1 MSDVKQKIRYLRECY
16 SSDSSGIEILNIFSR
31 SVEHR
36 IFIEGGNELA
46 FEGDYQIPLDK
57 DAGSAAHEAAIVY
70 EREKELIYASIFVA
84 GKNPETAEKTVSP
97 LVVFPAKIEKIADFP
112 FLSFDAKNF
121 RINYG
126 LIKRIIVDD
135 EKGSLL
141 HEQIFKAVAEGLF
154 RAEGIASVVDS
165 FKCFAGNIDTSQ
177 MIFFPHAVASTEL
190 RKQAANENLKV
201 LPAGCI
207 ALIKRSIERRGIL
220 EELATMSESNKFS
233 RPICELF
240 SVVGSNGDTSETK
253 TQLEKIPAV
262 LSVPQSNIL
271 KSCAKNPV
279 TLVIGPPGTGKS
291 YTIACMALEHMA
303 RGKSVLIASRKDH
316 AVDVIGQ
323 KIETLSGDKLS
334 VIRGGRKKYLSELKT
349 RLQAILSG
357 MRGKQKA
364 ATLQGYAEEEITKLS
379 QSIEGIEQNIT
390 NSESVF
396 NKRSEQEKEYA
407 SIHEKLSQGG
417 FHLISKI
424 RLFIL
429 QHKINSRKESFGVLI
444 KSIEHKIDI
453 RSRDVIKRIGIRK
466 DARVHEVLASNRKT
480 LMDFLKSLRAR
491 TGAKQRDILSKLDI
505 GMILKTFPVWMSKN
519 SDIHDNMPLI
529 PEMFDL
535 AIIDEATQC
544 DIASCLPILQRAK
557 RVAIVGDPKQLRHVS
572 FLARSKQAILAT
584 KQGLD
589 AEVADQLDYRS
600 KSILDLAEET
610 ITEQQRVQFLDEHY
624 RSRPDIIQ
632 FSNRHF
638 YNSSLRIMTQNPELV
653 RSRNIQVIQCN
664 GVREKNGINRNE
676 SEKLLKLILD
686 TVESQSHLDLEYS
699 QSIGVTTPFRHQ
711 ADYLGELII
720 REVPIEAI
728 QKHKILVGT
737 PHSFQGEERD
747 IMCLSFA
754 LDEKSSATAFRY
766 MNQPDVFNVMVT
778 RARVKQVVFL
788 SISECDLKK
797 NSLLASYLF
806 YLRGY
811 YQESTCG
818 QLSQLPDSALPV
830 YDALN
835 KARYQVWPSFDVAGM
850 EMDFVIQKKG
860 RTLGIDLIGFPGRFE
875 DAFSLERYK
884 MLKRAGMRIFPLAYS
899 EWGRSQEECLGSIRD
914 FLGV

>member
-1 MSDVKQKIRYLRECY
+1 MTNVRQKIRYLRECY
-16 SSDSSGIEILNIFSR
+16 SSDSSGVEILNVFSR

-36 IFIEGGNELA
+36 IFIEGKNELA
-46 FEGDYQIPLDK
+46 FEGDHQIPLDK
-57 DAGSAAHEAAIVY
+57 DAGSAAHEAAIIY
-70 EREKELIYASIFVA
+70 EREKELVYTSVFIV
-84 GKNPETAEKTVSP
+84 GKNPETGEKTVSP
-97 LVVFPAKIEKIADFP
+97 LVVFPAKIQKISDFP
-112 FLSFDAKNF
+112 FLSFDATNF

-141 HEQIFKAVAEGLF
+141 HEQIFEAVADGLF
-154 RAEGIASVVDS
+154 RPEGIAAIVDS
-165 FKCFAGNIDTSQ
+165 FKHFASDIDTSQ
-177 MIFFPHAVASTEL
+177 MIFFPDAVGSTDL
-190 RKQAANENLKV
+190 RKQAVHEGLKV
-201 LPAGCI
+201 LPAGCVS
-207 ALIKRSIERRGIL
+207 LIKRSIERRGIL
-220 EELATMSESNKFS
+220 EELAAMSEANKFS
-233 RPICELF
+233 RPICELL
-240 SVVGSNGDTSETK
+240 SVTGLNECTRETK
-253 TQLEKIPAV
+253 TKLEKIPAV

-271 KSCAKNPV
+271 RSCAQNPV

-303 RGKSVLIASRKDH
+303 RGQSVLIASRKDH

-323 KIETLSGDKLS
+323 KIETLSGDKSS
-334 VIRGGRKKYLSELKT
+334 VVRGGRKKYLSELKT
-349 RLQAILSG
+349 KLQAILSG
-357 MRGKQKA
+357 MRGRKKA
-364 ATLQGYAEEEITKLS
+364 ATLQGYGEKQITELT
-379 QSIEGIEQNIT
+379 QSIESIERNLQT
-390 NSESVF
+390 SESVF
-396 NKRSEQEKEYA
+396 NKRSEEEKEYVK
-407 SIHEKLSQGG
+407 ILKKLSVGG
-417 FHLISKI
+417 FQLISKI
-424 RLFIL
+424 RLFFL
-429 QHKINSRKESFGVLI
+429 QRRINSREESFGTLI
-444 KSIEHKIDI
+444 TSIEQRIEH
-453 RSRDVIKRIGIRK
+453 RNQDVIKRIGIRK
-466 DARVHEVLASNRKT
+466 DARIHEVLATNRKT

-572 FLARSKQAILAT
+572 FLARSKQTILAS
-584 KQGLD
+584 KEGLG

-610 ITEQQRVQFLDEHY
+610 ITEQKRVQFLDEHY

-638 YNSSLRIMTQNPELV
+638 YNGSLRIMTQNPELIQF
-653 RSRNIQVIQCN
+653 RNIQVIQCN

-686 TVESQSHLDLEYS
+686 TVESQSHLDPEYS

-711 ADYLGELII
+711 ADYLGELIL
-720 REVPIEAI
+720 REIPIEAI

-737 PHSFQGEERD
+737 PYSFQGEERD
-747 IMCLSFA
+747 IMCLSFV

-766 MNQPDVFNVMVT
+766 MNQSDVFNVMVT
-778 RARVKQVVFL
+778 RARVEQVVFL
-788 SISECDLKK
+788 SIRESDLNK
-797 NSLLASYLF
+797 NSLLASYLL

-811 YQESTCG
+811 YQEPTCG
-818 QLSQLPDSALPV
+818 QLSQLPDSAHPV
-830 YDALN
+830 HDALN
-835 KARYQVWPSFDVAGM
+835 KAGYKVWPSFDVAGL

-899 EWGRSQEECLGSIRD
+899 EWGRSQEECLDSIRE
-914 FLGV
+914 F

>member
-1 MSDVKQKIRYLRECY
+1 MTDVKQKIRYLRECY
-16 SSDSSGIEILNIFSR
+16 SSDSSGIEILNVFSR

-46 FEGDYQIPLDK
+46 FEGDHQIPLDK

-70 EREKELIYASIFVA
+70 EREKELIYASVFIA

-97 LVVFPAKIEKIADFP
+97 LVLFPAKIEKISDIP
-112 FLSFDAKNF
+112 FLSFDATNF

-141 HEQIFKAVAEGLF
+141 HEQIFEAVADGLF
-154 RAEGIASVVDS
+154 RPEGVAAIVDS
-165 FKCFAGNIDTSQ
+165 FKSFASNIDTSQ
-177 MIFFPHAVASTEL
+177 MIFFPHAIASTDL
-190 RKQAANENLKV
+190 RKQAVNKDLKL
-201 LPAGCI
+201 LPAGCV
-207 ALIKRSIERRGIL
+207 ALIRRSIERRGIL
-220 EELATMSESNKFS
+220 EELSTMSEANKFS
-233 RPICELF
+233 RPICELM
-240 SVVGSNGDTSETK
+240 SVTGPNDCTRETK
-253 TQLEKIPAV
+253 TKLEKIPAV

-271 KSCAKNPV
+271 KSCAQNPV

-323 KIETLSGDKLS
+323 KIETLSGDKSS

-357 MRGKQKA
+357 MRGRKKA
-364 ATLQGYAEEEITKLS
+364 ATLQGYGEQQITELTR
-379 QSIEGIEQNIT
+379 SIESIESNLKK
-390 NSESVF
+390 SESVF

-407 SIHEKLSQGG
+407 SIQKKLSEGG
-417 FHLISKI
+417 FQLISKI
-424 RLFIL
+424 RLFLL
-429 QHKINSRKESFGVLI
+429 QRRINSRKESFGVLI
-444 KSIEHKIDI
+444 KSIEHQIDI
-453 RSRDVIKRIGIRK
+453 RNRDVIKRIGIRK
-466 DARVHEVLASNRKT
+466 DARVHEVLATNRKT

-491 TGAKQRDILSKLDI
+491 TGAKQRDLLSKLDI

-572 FLARSKQAILAT
+572 FLARSKQTILAS
-584 KQGLD
+584 KEGLG

-610 ITEQQRVQFLDEHY
+610 ITDQQRVQFLDEHY

-638 YNSSLRIMTQNPELV
+638 YNGSLRIMTQNPELV
-653 RSRNIQVIQCN
+653 RFRNIQVIQCN

-676 SEKLLKLILD
+676 SEKLLKLIRD
-686 TVESQSHLDLEYS
+686 TVESQSHLESEYL

-711 ADYLGELII
+711 ADYLGELIL
-720 REVPIEAI
+720 REIPIEAI
-728 QKHKILVGT
+728 RKHKILVGT

-754 LDEKSSATAFRY
+754 LDKKSSATAFRY

-778 RARVKQVVFL
+778 RARVQQVIFL
-788 SISECDLKK
+788 SIREGDLNKD
-797 NSLLASYLF
+797 SLLASYLLYF
-806 YLRGY
+806 RGY
-811 YQESTCG
+811 YQEPACG
-818 QLSQLPDSALPV
+818 RLSQLPDSAHPV

-835 KARYQVWPSFDVAGM
+835 KAGYTVWSSFDVAGM

-899 EWGRSQEECLGSIRD
+899 EWGRSQQECLDSILD
-914 FLGV
+914 F

>member
-1 MSDVKQKIRYLRECY
+1 MTDVKQKIRYLRECY
-16 SSDSSGIEILNIFSR
+16 SSDSSGFEILNVFSR
-31 SVEHR
+31 SVGHR
-36 IFIEGGNELA
+36 IFIEGENDLA
-46 FEGDYQIPLDK
+46 FEGDHQIPLDK
-57 DAGSAAHEAAIVY
+57 DAGNAAYEAAIIY
-70 EREKELIYASIFVA
+70 EREKELIYASVFIV
-84 GKNPETAEKTVSP
+84 GKNPETTEKTVSP
-97 LVVFPAKIEKIADFP
+97 LVLFPAKIEKISDVP
-112 FLSFDAKNF
+112 FLSFDSTNF

-135 EKGSLL
+135 EKSSLL
-141 HEQIFKAVAEGLF
+141 HEQIFEAVADGLF
-154 RAEGIASVVDS
+154 RPEGIAAIVDS
-165 FKCFAGNIDTSQ
+165 FKCLASDIDVSQ
-177 MIFFPHAVASTEL
+177 MIFFPHAIASTDL
-190 RKQAANENLKV
+190 RKQAVNEGLKV
-201 LPAGCI
+201 LPAGCV

-220 EELATMSESNKFS
+220 EELAIMSDANKFS
-233 RPICELF
+233 KPICELLG
-240 SVVGSNGDTSETK
+240 VTELNDRTREKK
-253 TQLEKIPAV
+253 TELEKIPAV

-271 KSCAKNPV
+271 KSCAQNPV

-323 KIETLSGDKLS
+323 KIETLSGDKGS
-334 VIRGGRKKYLSELKT
+334 VIRGGRKKYLAELKT
-349 RLQAILSG
+349 SLQAILSG
-357 MRGKQKA
+357 MRGRKKA
-364 ATLQGYAEEEITKLS
+364 ATLQGYGEQRTIKLT
-379 QSIEGIEQNIT
+379 QSIESIEGNLEI
-390 NSESVF
+390 SESVF

-407 SIHEKLSQGG
+407 KIQKKLSKGG
-417 FHLISKI
+417 FQLISKI
-424 RLFIL
+424 RLYVL
-429 QHKINSRKESFGVLI
+429 QLRINSRKESFGALI
-444 KSIEHKIDI
+444 KLIEHRIDI
-453 RSRDVIKRIGIRK
+453 RNRDVIKRIGIRK
-466 DARVHEVLASNRKT
+466 DARVHEVLATNRKT

-572 FLARSKQAILAT
+572 FLARSKQAILAL
-584 KQGLD
+584 KEGLG

-610 ITEQQRVQFLDEHY
+610 ITEQKRVQFLDEHY

-638 YNSSLRIMTQNPELV
+638 YNSSLRIMTQKPEV
-653 RSRNIQVIQCN
+653 THSRNIQVIQCN
-664 GVREKNGINRNE
+664 GVREKNGVNKNE
-676 SEKLLKLILD
+676 SEKVLQLIQD
-686 TVESQSHLDLEYS
+686 TVESQSHLAPEYS
-699 QSIGVTTPFRHQ
+699 QSIGVSTPFRHQ
-711 ADYLGELII
+711 SDYLSELIF
-720 REVPIEAI
+720 REIPIDAI
-728 QKHKILVGT
+728 QKHKILIGT

-754 LDEKSSATAFRY
+754 LDAKSSATAFRY

-778 RARVKQVVFL
+778 RARVEQIVFL
-788 SISECDLKK
+788 SINESEINK
-797 NSLLASYLF
+797 NSLLASYLL

-811 YQESTCG
+811 YQEPTCG
-818 QLSQLPDSALPV
+818 QLSQLPDSAHPV
-830 YDALN
+830 HDALN
-835 KARYQVWPSFDVAGM
+835 KAGYKVWPSFDVAGL
-850 EMDFVIQKKG
+850 EMDFVIQIED

-884 MLKRAGMRIFPLAYS
+884 MLKRAGMRIFPLGYS
-899 EWGRSQEECLGSIRD
+899 EWERSQQGCLEAIRD
-914 FLGV
+914 F

>member
-1 MSDVKQKIRYLRECY
+1 MTDVKQKIRYLRECY
-16 SSDSSGIEILNIFSR
+16 SSDSSGIEILNVFSR

-36 IFIEGGNELA
+36 IFIEGKNDLA
-46 FEGDYQIPLDK
+46 FDGDHQIPLDK

-70 EREKELIYASIFVA
+70 EREKELIYASVFIA
-84 GKNPETAEKTVSP
+84 GKNPETTEKTVSP
-97 LVVFPAKIEKIADFP
+97 LVLFPAKIEKISDFP
-112 FLSFDAKNF
+112 FLSFDATNF

-135 EKGSLL
+135 EKSSLL
-141 HEQIFKAVAEGLF
+141 HEQIFEAVADGLF
-154 RAEGIASVVDS
+154 RPEGIAAIVDS
-165 FKCFAGNIDTSQ
+165 FKHFASDIDVSQ
-177 MIFFPHAVASTEL
+177 MIFFPHAIASTAL
-190 RKQAANENLKV
+190 RKQAFNEGLKV
-201 LPAGCI
+201 LPAGCV

-220 EELATMSESNKFS
+220 EELATMSETNKFS
-233 RPICELF
+233 RPICELL
-240 SVVGSNGDTSETK
+240 SVTGLNDRTREKKTK
-253 TQLEKIPAV
+253 LEKIPAV

-271 KSCAKNPV
+271 KSCAQNPV
-279 TLVIGPPGTGKS
+279 TLVVGPPGTGKS

-323 KIETLSGDKLS
+323 KIETLSGDKSS

-357 MRGKQKA
+357 MRGRKKA
-364 ATLQGYAEEEITKLS
+364 VTLQGYGEQQTIKLT
-379 QSIEGIEQNIT
+379 QSIESIERNLKI
-390 NSESVF
+390 SESVF
-396 NKRSEQEKEYA
+396 GKRSEQEKEYA
-407 SIHEKLSQGG
+407 NIQRKLSEGG
-417 FHLISKI
+417 FQLISKI
-424 RLFIL
+424 RLFLL
-429 QHKINSRKESFGVLI
+429 QHRINSRKESFGALI
-444 KSIEHKIDI
+444 KSIEHQIDI
-453 RSRDVIKRIGIRK
+453 RNRDIIKRIGIRK
-466 DARVHEVLASNRKT
+466 DARIHEVLATNRRT

-519 SDIHDNMPLI
+519 SDVHDNMPLI
-529 PEMFDL
+529 SEMFDL

-544 DIASCLPILQRAK
+544 DIASCLPVLQRAK

-572 FLARSKQAILAT
+572 FLARSKQTMLAL
-584 KQGLD
+584 KEGLGT
-589 AEVADQLDYRS
+589 EVADQLDYRS

-638 YNSSLRIMTQNPELV
+638 YNGSLRIMTQNPELV
-653 RSRNIQVIQCN
+653 RFRNIQVIQCN

-676 SEKLLKLILD
+676 SEKLLKLIRD
-686 TVESQSHLDLEYS
+686 TVESQSHLESEYL

-711 ADYLGELII
+711 ADYLGELIL
-720 REVPIEAI
+720 REIPIEAI
-728 QKHKILVGT
+728 RKHKILVGT

-754 LDEKSSATAFRY
+754 LDKKSSATAFRY

-778 RARVKQVVFL
+778 RARVQQVIFL
-788 SISECDLKK
+788 SIREGDLNKD
-797 NSLLASYLF
+797 SLLASYLLYF
-806 YLRGY
+806 RGY
-811 YQESTCG
+811 YQEPACG
-818 QLSQLPDSALPV
+818 RLSQLPDSAHPV

-835 KARYQVWPSFDVAGM
+835 KAGYTVWSSFDVAGM

-899 EWGRSQEECLGSIRD
+899 EWGRSQQECLDSILD
-914 FLGV
+914 F

>member
-1 MSDVKQKIRYLRECY
+1 MTDVKQKIRYLRECY
-16 SSDSSGIEILNIFSR
+16 SSDSSGIEILNVFSR

-36 IFIEGGNELA
+36 IFIEGKNDLA
-46 FEGDYQIPLDK
+46 FDGDHQIPLDK

-70 EREKELIYASIFVA
+70 EREKELIYASVFIA
-84 GKNPETAEKTVSP
+84 GKNPETTEKTVSP
-97 LVVFPAKIEKIADFP
+97 LVLFPAKIEKISDFP
-112 FLSFDAKNF
+112 FLSFDATNF

-135 EKGSLL
+135 EKSSLL
-141 HEQIFKAVAEGLF
+141 HEQIFEAVADGLF
-154 RAEGIASVVDS
+154 RPEGIAAIVDS
-165 FKCFAGNIDTSQ
+165 FKHFASDIDVSQ
-177 MIFFPHAVASTEL
+177 MIFFPHAIASTAL
-190 RKQAANENLKV
+190 RKQAVNEGLKV
-201 LPAGCI
+201 LPAGCV

-220 EELATMSESNKFS
+220 EELSTMSEANKFS
-233 RPICELF
+233 RPICELM
-240 SVVGSNGDTSETK
+240 SVTGPNDCTRETK
-253 TQLEKIPAV
+253 TKLEKIPAV

-271 KSCAKNPV
+271 KSCAQNPV
-279 TLVIGPPGTGKS
+279 TLVVGPPGTGKS

-323 KIETLSGDKLS
+323 KIETLSGDKSS

-357 MRGKQKA
+357 MRGRKKA
-364 ATLQGYAEEEITKLS
+364 VTLQGYGEQQTIKLT
-379 QSIEGIEQNIT
+379 QSIESIERNLKI
-390 NSESVF
+390 SESVF
-396 NKRSEQEKEYA
+396 GKRSEQEKEYA
-407 SIHEKLSQGG
+407 NIQRKLSEGG
-417 FHLISKI
+417 FQLISKI
-424 RLFIL
+424 RLFLL
-429 QHKINSRKESFGVLI
+429 QHRINSRKESFGALI
-444 KSIEHKIDI
+444 KSIEHQIDI
-453 RSRDVIKRIGIRK
+453 RNRDIIKRIGIRK
-466 DARVHEVLASNRKT
+466 DARIHEVLATNRRT

-519 SDIHDNMPLI
+519 SDVHDNMPLI
-529 PEMFDL
+529 SEMFDL

-544 DIASCLPILQRAK
+544 DIASCLPVLQRAK

-572 FLARSKQAILAT
+572 FLARSKQTMLAL
-584 KQGLD
+584 KEGLGT
-589 AEVADQLDYRS
+589 EVADQLDYRS

-638 YNSSLRIMTQNPELV
+638 YNGSLRIMTQNPELV
-653 RSRNIQVIQCN
+653 RFRNIQVIQCN

-676 SEKLLKLILD
+676 SEKLLKLIRD
-686 TVESQSHLDLEYS
+686 TVESQSHLESEYL

-711 ADYLGELII
+711 ADYLGELIL
-720 REVPIEAI
+720 REIPIEAI

-778 RARVKQVVFL
+778 RARVQQVVFL
-788 SISECDLKK
+788 SIGEGDLSK
-797 NSLLASYLF
+797 NSLLASYLL

-811 YQESTCG
+811 YQEPTCG
-818 QLSQLPDSALPV
+818 RLSQLPDSAHPV

-835 KARYQVWPSFDVAGM
+835 KAGYKVWPSFDVAGL

-860 RTLGIDLIGFPGRFE
+860 RTLGLDLIGFPGRFE

-899 EWGRSQEECLGSIRD
+899 EWERSQQECLAAVQD
-914 FLGV
+914 F